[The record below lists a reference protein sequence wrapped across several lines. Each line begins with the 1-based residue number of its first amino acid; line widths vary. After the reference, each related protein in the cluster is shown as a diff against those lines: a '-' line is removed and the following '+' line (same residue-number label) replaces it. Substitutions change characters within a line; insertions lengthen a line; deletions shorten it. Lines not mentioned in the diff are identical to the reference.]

1 MTQGGRRLKT
11 AAARLSTH
19 QVTRVLLAAAA
30 RAFGLA
36 VAWLA
41 VLVIADRI
49 VPLPAAVRAAGFALT
64 VALPAVLFGR
74 ALLRLLPALRD
85 LEAAARRTEVES
97 ADLRE
102 RLVPALQVLDVRDDG
117 RTGYSTDLVDAFV
130 DDTAAIAERVRPA
143 TLPYNARLRRGA
155 AIAAAGTAT
164 ALLAALALGPQ
175 RAGHSVLRLAGSFAE
190 LGPGPAATFIVV
202 PGDVSIPRGTN
213 VTLAAV
219 VEHARLA
226 GGEAE
231 AVLEWRTNEQA
242 PWTEVKLEGERERED
257 GARFRHRFSDV
268 RESFRYR
275 FAHAGRR
282 SAEHSVEAVPH
293 PSLMIE
299 EVRYRYPEYTG
310 LPVRS
315 VRDGAGDLAA
325 VKGTVAELSV
335 RCTNEVRAA
344 WLALDSG
351 TRLEL
356 ARVDDGPLRAEV
368 PILAQDAYRLHVED
382 TLGLVNLNPLTYGIR
397 ALADEAPFIRL
408 IEPGEDSDLD
418 ESLRVGLR
426 FSAVD
431 DFGLGPVQLVF
442 EASRR
447 PGETQRLRIFTP
459 PSRVTDVSER
469 FEWSLA
475 SLDLLP
481 GDTVVYRLEVT
492 DTNAVD
498 GPSTAR
504 TRDYVLRFPTLGE
517 IYAEIDEEQ
526 ETSLEELK
534 EVAEQAER
542 VEKQVEEISREILK
556 QGESSWE
563 NRKEVERALAAQE
576 QLAEELERVQ
586 EEIESNLGEL
596 AESEFATL
604 EAVQKMEQIRKLLDE
619 VATDEMKE
627 ALEKLREALEQANPR
642 RMQEDLAEFQMSQE
656 ELREQLDRIL
666 ENLKQ
671 FRLEEN
677 FKAAVR
683 QLEELAAKQE
693 RVNEELAREDASDDE
708 RKDAD
713 ENRTGEEESGEET
726 GEEADEK
733 DGSESE
739 DEGAE
744 KESAGEKSG
753 EQEAADQ
760 ETAEKEGA
768 EEGAEESASEQKS
781 PSEKRGPS
789 EKRDPMENLAE
800 QEKALAEETRAFE
813 KKLREIAEMTQEL
826 RDSNDQEMMQGLS
839 EKMESSEIPETMDD
853 AAKEMSQGNSPE
865 AQEKGEDALTKLERM
880 LTQLSS
886 GQQQMAMRMAQ
897 INQAA
902 INRAVRDLL
911 SVSGDEE
918 RLAKNLEEM
927 PRNTNSATRTFA
939 DEQHLLIQGTER
951 VEEMLEEV
959 AKDTPLMGSAV
970 GERLKGGIRAMKEA
984 AHGLENGAVQVARDD
999 GDQAVEDLNAVIIAL
1014 LETASS
1020 MSSCASGMP
1029 MSGFMQQ
1036 LQEMTGD
1043 QQKLN
1048 EALKEMLKN
1057 GSGQD
1062 RRLDGRMRSLAAE
1075 QQRLK
1080 DELQRLLDEAGSG
1093 KDLLGRLDQVTEK
1106 LDEVAKRLREGRL
1119 DEETLREQDW
1129 ALTRLLD
1136 SQRSI
1141 RERDFGRER
1150 RSTTGEEIADLD
1162 SPGALP
1168 EGLDDPDR
1176 DLRED
1181 LLKALERRYP
1191 PKYEELIRRYFR
1203 SLSDEAPVPDLP

>member
-1 MTQGGRRLKT
+1 V
-11 AAARLSTH
+11 AARLGNH
-19 QVTRVLLAAAA
+19 QAARVLLAAAA
-30 RAFGLA
+30 RGFGLA
-36 VAWLA
+36 VAWMA
-41 VLVIADRI
+41 ILVIVDRL
-49 VPLPAAVRAAGFALT
+49 VPLAAAARAAGFALA
-64 VALPAVLFGR
+64 VAAPLWLFGR
-74 ALLRLLPALRD
+74 ALLRALPALRS
-85 LEAAARRTEVES
+85 LETAARKTEVES

-102 RLVPALQVLDVRDDG
+102 RLVPALQVLEVRDDG
-117 RTGYSTDLVDAFV
+117 RTGYSAELVDAFV

-143 TLPYNARLRRGA
+143 TLPYNARLRHA
-155 AIAAAGTAT
+155 AAMAAAGTAS
-164 ALLAALALGPQ
+164 ALLCAVALGPQ
-175 RAGHSVLRLAGSFAE
+175 RAGQSVLRLAGAFAE
-190 LGPGPAATFIVV
+190 LGPGPAATFTVV

-219 VEHARLA
+219 VEHVRLS
-226 GGEAE
+226 GGEAQ
-231 AVLEWRTNEQA
+231 AVLEWRTDEQA

-257 GARFRHRFSDV
+257 RARFLHAVTDV

-282 SAEHSVEAVPH
+282 SAEHTVKAVPH
-293 PSLMIE
+293 PSLTID
-299 EVRYRYPEYTG
+299 EVRYRYPAYTG

-315 VRDGAGDLAA
+315 VRDGAGDIAA
-325 VKGTVAELSV
+325 VKGTVAELLV
-335 RCTNEVRAA
+335 RCTNDVRSA

-351 TRLEL
+351 GRLDL
-356 ARVDDGPLRAEV
+356 AVVEDGRLRAEV
-368 PILAQDAYRLHVED
+368 PVVAQDAYRLHVED
-382 TLGLVNLNPLTYGIR
+382 TLGLANLNPLTYGIR

-408 IEPGEDSDLD
+408 VEPGEDADLD

-431 DFGLGPVQLVF
+431 DFGLGPVELVF
-442 EASRR
+442 QASRS
-447 PGETQRLRIFTP
+447 PGESRRVRIFAP
-459 PSRVTDVSER
+459 PSHATEVSER
-469 FEWSLA
+469 WEWDLA

-534 EVAEQAER
+534 DVVEQSER

-576 QLAEELERVQ
+576 QLAQELERVR
-586 EEIESNLGEL
+586 EEIDSNLGQL

-627 ALEKLREALEQANPR
+627 TLEKLREALEQANPR

-677 FKAAVR
+677 LKAAVR
-683 QLEELAAKQE
+683 QLEELAARQE
-693 RVNEELAREDASDDE
+693 RVNEELATEE
-708 RKDAD
+708 PKG
-713 ENRTGEEESGEET
+713 GEERE
-726 GEEADEK
+726 GEEAGER
-733 DGSESE
+733 
-739 DEGAE
+739 
-744 KESAGEKSG
+744 ESADDREAKEAGEEQAGEEKTGEQAGGEKSG
-753 EQEAADQ
+753 E
-760 ETAEKEGA
+760 EKAG
-768 EEGAEESASEQKS
+768 EESAKPGDQREDAERT
-781 PSEKRGPS
+781 PSEKRES
-789 EKRDPMENLAE
+789 LENLAQRE
-800 QEKALAEETRAFE
+800 EALAEETREFE
-813 KKLREIAEMTQEL
+813 KKLQEIAEMTREL
-826 RDSNDQEMMQGLS
+826 RDSADQEMMQGLS
-839 EKMESSEIPETMDD
+839 EQMESSQIPETMDG

-886 GQQQMAMRMAQ
+886 GQQQMGMRMAQ

-927 PRNTNSATRTFA
+927 PRNTNSATRAFA

-959 AKDTPLMGSAV
+959 AKDTPLMASSV
-970 GERLKGGIRAMKEA
+970 GEQLRGGLRSMKEA

-999 GDQAVEDLNAVIIAL
+999 GDLAVEQLNAVIIAL
-1014 LETASS
+1014 LEAAST
-1020 MSSCASGMP
+1020 MSSCSSGMP

-1048 EALKEMLKN
+1048 EALRELMKN
-1057 GSGQD
+1057 GSGFD
-1062 RRLDGRMRSLAAE
+1062 RRLDGRMLSLADE

-1093 KDLLGRLDQVTEK
+1093 QDMLGRLDQVTEK

-1150 RSTTGEEIADLD
+1150 RSTTGEEIADRE

-1168 EGLDDPDR
+1168 EGLEDGAR